1 MVFSSI
7 VFLSIF
13 LPITVLLYYLIKPL
27 AARNIL
33 LVAASLI
40 FYAYGEPVF
49 IFLMMASMLANYL
62 LGLAMGK
69 EKGKKAVLV
78 AAVILNLGMLALFKY
93 SSWIIGGL
101 NLRFHLGIPT
111 VTDHLPIGISFYTF
125 QALSYLVD
133 VYRGQV
139 KRQKNVLYFFLYIS
153 FFPQLIA
160 GPIVKYHD
168 IELQITDRK
177 TDPDQIAAGFRRFI
191 MGLGKKVLISNILAQ
206 AADYVFALNGQDM
219 CALSAWIGAIA
230 YMLQIYFDFSGYS
243 DMAIGLGK
251 IFGFTFQE
259 NFRYPY
265 AADTMKEFWRRWHIS
280 LSTWFKEYL
289 YIPLGGNRKGK
300 VRTSLNK
307 LFVFFCT
314 GLWHGANMTFVVWG
328 LFHGAFLFL
337 EEWVPIRKLPKAIR
351 HIYSLLVICVGFVIF
366 RADSM
371 AQAGLV
377 IKNMFTGFSMTY
389 PQKML
394 AMKPVTPLFIFI
406 LFLAILAAGEYGRR
420 ALNRMILSGNVEETV
435 SGTWV
440 TLQNIWSIFILLLCF
455 LYLSGGS
462 YNPFIYFRF

>member
-13 LPITVLLYYLIKPL
+13 LPITVLLYYLIRPL

-33 LVAASLI
+33 LLAVSLI

-49 IFLMMASMLANYL
+49 IFLMMASMLVNYF
-62 LGLAMGK
+62 LGLALGQG
-69 EKGKKAVLV
+69 KGKKAVLV
-78 AAVILNLGMLALFKY
+78 TAILLNLGMLALFKY
-93 SSWIIGGL
+93 SSWVIMGINGMFRL
-101 NLRFHLGIPT
+101 SIPT
-111 VTDHLPIGISFYTF
+111 VTNHLPIGISFYTF
-125 QALSYLVD
+125 QALSYLID

-139 KRQKNVLYFFLYIS
+139 KQQKNVLYFFLYIS

-160 GPIVKYHD
+160 GPIIKYHD
-168 IELQITDRK
+168 IELQITDRHV
-177 TDPDQIAAGFRRFI
+177 DADQVAAGFRRFI
-191 MGLGKKVLISNILAQ
+191 IGLGKKVLISNIVAA
-206 AADYVFALNGQDM
+206 AADYVFALSGSEM
-219 CALSAWIGAIA
+219 CALSAWIGAIS

-265 AADTMKEFWRRWHIS
+265 ASDTMKEFWRRWHIS

-300 VRTSLNK
+300 IRTSLNK

-314 GLWHGANMTFVVWG
+314 GLWHGANLTFVVWG

-337 EEWVPIRKLPKAIR
+337 EEYVPIRKLPKVIR

-366 RADSM
+366 RADNM

-377 IKNMFTGFSMTY
+377 LKNMFTGFSMTHAQY
-389 PQKML
+389 VT
-394 AMKPVTPLFIFI
+394 AMKPVTALY
-406 LFLAILAAGEYGRR
+406 LVVLVLAVVAAFELIRKAAMVIMPKNEGTAVLLA
-420 ALNRMILSGNVEETV
+420 
-435 SGTWV
+435 
-440 TLQNIWSIFILLLCF
+440 NIWSILVLILCF